1 MTNRYAPALFLALV
15 LAPASAGAQS
25 AGSEP
30 APRSVVVR
38 QAVPAPVTTPPAQS
52 MTFDAAIERALANNP
67 NVAIAENAIRRAE
80 ALLQQ
85 ARTVTRPTVT
95 GGLTTTI
102 LDSERAFGGQV
113 SQPQTQTVFA
123 GNVSYPILAPSRWAL
138 RDQAAD
144 QVEVAT
150 LGAVDRRRGVAVATA
165 QAYLAVIAQKR
176 LVEANARALET
187 ARYHLEYANNRL
199 QAGAGSRLNAL
210 RAEQE
215 VATSDVLLE
224 AARLG
229 VRRAQEALGVLVA
242 TDAPVDAAAEPA
254 LEVPAAPAG
263 DEWVAGRTD
272 VQVSLALQRAAQRI
286 VDDSWKDWV
295 PTATVG
301 VEPSYTTPSGLFQP
315 SRGVRG
321 LFQVSVPIYDGG
333 VRRATRLQRE
343 TALDLA
349 GIQLTDVQ
357 LRARAELRTAQAAV
371 ESTMRALDSARA
383 AAATATEV
391 LRITDVAFR
400 AGATT
405 NLEVIDAQ
413 RRSRDADTAAAQAE
427 DRARQA
433 RLDLL
438 VALGR
443 FPG

>member
-1 MTNRYAPALFLALV
+1 MTNRFAVKLLLV
-15 LAPASAGAQS
+15 LGSFVLTTAAAVAQTAP
-25 AGSEP
+25 
-30 APRSVVVR
+30 
-38 QAVPAPVTTPPAQS
+38 PVTQPAMQT

-67 NVAIAENAIRRAE
+67 KVAIAENAIRRAE

-85 ARTVTRPTVT
+85 ARTVTRPIVAA
-95 GGLTTTI
+95 GLTTTI

-113 SQPQTQTVFA
+113 SQPQTQSVFA
-123 GNVSYPILAPSRWAL
+123 GSVSYPILAPSRWAL

-144 QVEVAT
+144 QVAVAT
-150 LGAVDRRRGVAVATA
+150 LGAVDLRRGIAVATG

-176 LVEANARALET
+176 LVEANERALET
-187 ARYHLEYANNRL
+187 ARHHLDYANNRL

-215 VATSDVLLE
+215 VATSSVLLE
-224 AARLG
+224 NARLG

-242 TDAPVDAAAEPA
+242 TDAPVDATAEPA

-286 VDDSWKDWV
+286 VDDSWKDWL

-301 VEPSYTTPSGLFQP
+301 IEPSYTTPSGLFQP

-333 VRRATRLQRE
+333 VRKAIALHRQ

-371 ESTMRALDSARA
+371 ESTMRALEGARA
-383 AAATATEV
+383 AAANATEV

-443 FPG
+443 FPS

>member
-1 MTNRYAPALFLALV
+1 MTNRFAVKLLLALGAFVLTTAPAVAQT
-15 LAPASAGAQS
+15 AP
-25 AGSEP
+25 
-30 APRSVVVR
+30 
-38 QAVPAPVTTPPAQS
+38 PVTQPAMQT

-113 SQPQTQTVFA
+113 SQPQTQSVFA

-144 QVEVAT
+144 QVAVAT
-150 LGAVDRRRGVAVATA
+150 LGAVDRRRGIAVATG

-176 LVEANARALET
+176 LVEANERALET
-187 ARYHLEYANNRL
+187 ARHHLDYANNRL

-215 VATSDVLLE
+215 VATSTVLLE
-224 AARLG
+224 IAHLG
-229 VRRAQEALGVLVA
+229 VRRAQEALGVLVG
-242 TDAPVDAAAEPA
+242 TDAPVDAAAEPS

-272 VQVSLALQRAAQRI
+272 VQVSLALQRAAQRM
-286 VDDSWKDWV
+286 VDDSWKDWL

-333 VRRATRLQRE
+333 VRKAAALQRR

-357 LRARAELRTAQAAV
+357 LRARAELRTAQASV
-371 ESTMRALDSARA
+371 ESTMRALESARA
-383 AAATATEV
+383 AAANATEV

-413 RRSRDADTAAAQAE
+413 RRSRDADTAVAQAE